1 MQYAVA
7 FLEGIITF
15 ISPCLLPMLPIY
27 ISYFAGGGERSTKK
41 TLLGALGFVSGFTVI
56 FVAMGTLA
64 GTIGSFLR
72 EYKGAVNLIS
82 GLIVIL
88 FGLNFLGIFKMN
100 LFRGGSKTLNS
111 HEMGFF
117 PAMLFGIIFS
127 LGWTP
132 CVGAFLGSALM
143 LASQQGHVIKGML
156 MLLCY
161 SLGLG
166 IPFLLSAI
174 LIDYL
179 KSAFNW
185 IKKHYRIINT
195 VSGCFLILVGILMAT
210 GTLGQKLA
218 PNLLATQTPQET
230 KSTEASTP
238 TTQENE
244 SEKILA
250 PDFTVYD
257 LDGNEVHL
265 SDFIGKSVVLN
276 FWASWCSPC
285 KMEMP
290 DFNEKYLEIG
300 EEVQFLIINM
310 TDGFRETVETASAF
324 IAEQGYSFPV
334 FYDTDQDAAATYGV
348 YSLPTTY
355 FIDEEGNAIA
365 QATGAIDEEI
375 LQQGIDM
382 IISDR

>member
-1 MQYAVA
+1 MNKKK
-7 FLEGIITF
+7 IIM
-15 ISPCLLPMLPIY
+15 ILVLV
-27 ISYFAGGGERSTKK
+27 
-41 TLLGALGFVSGFTVI
+41 FV
-56 FVAMGTLA
+56 
-64 GTIGSFLR
+64 
-72 EYKGAVNLIS
+72 
-82 GLIVIL
+82 
-88 FGLNFLGIFKMN
+88 
-100 LFRGGSKTLNS
+100 
-111 HEMGFF
+111 
-117 PAMLFGIIFS
+117 
-127 LGWTP
+127 
-132 CVGAFLGSALM
+132 
-143 LASQQGHVIKGML
+143 
-156 MLLCY
+156 
-161 SLGLG
+161 
-166 IPFLLSAI
+166 
-174 LIDYL
+174 
-179 KSAFNW
+179 
-185 IKKHYRIINT
+185 
-195 VSGCFLILVGILMAT
+195 LILGGAGILYKQ
-210 GTLGQKLA
+210 LGQKLA

-230 KSTEASTP
+230 ESTEASTP
-238 TTQENE
+238 TTQENEQENE

-265 SDFIGKSVVLN
+265 SDYIGKSVVLN

-310 TDGFRETVETASAF
+310 TDGSRETVETASAF

-365 QATGAIDEEI
+365 QATGAIDEET